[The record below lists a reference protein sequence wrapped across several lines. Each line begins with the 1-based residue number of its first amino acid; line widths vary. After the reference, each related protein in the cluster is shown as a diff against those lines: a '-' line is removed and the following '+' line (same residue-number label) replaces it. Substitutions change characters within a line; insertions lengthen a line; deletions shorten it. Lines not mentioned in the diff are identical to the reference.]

1 MKVPRPGERMRS
13 HPLYRRKLKSKVVFD
28 DQRPGWDST
37 SRDLTKYKLTD
48 EQVEVSAVPV
58 AHRPASPVASPDPK
72 RGRFQIH
79 IRRLDA
85 DRPPES
91 PPRTQARRKQ
101 FVSKNLAAAKEEL
114 RARED
119 PTTLVVHPWNPPH
132 RSPIHPAKSLGRI
145 VDKANGGDGPRADES
160 PSPPK
165 VRGRNMAARGGGLG
179 PVRFSPMK
187 TSGGQH
193 TRASLDRTFET
204 VPGTNPSTNSSP
216 AKPAEPHPP
225 RPTPLSHEAETSGSA
240 RRLGE
245 PPTQHNPRAEV
256 PFAKAKS
263 PITKTQKLDAAS
275 RTKKA
280 TDRARSLGFRPTRAP
295 EAFTNPNGTG
305 KPTTTDRGAPPSSGP
320 TVPFE
325 EEVERFRVS
334 RLRRKM
340 EHSFEED
347 KYDDDEAFDE
357 EEAFEAPVASDSP
370 RRIHVRD
377 EDDAYDPDVDPF
389 GSGVRA
395 RDAEDPIQAVRDAR
409 IELRAMQQLREAA
422 TRTGNE
428 NHKNR
433 VGWSDGWMAGTSTAD
448 VRARQHELM
457 AAQEAIKRQF
467 GEQTEGGSPGS
478 ADAAPVSPEPPS
490 TDEAVRRAAA
500 AAANMTPID
509 LREED
514 AQEMARILRVPPM
527 PTPRAFR
534 PDLKP
539 ESGTPL
545 KWGTPAPT
553 KVPPNFKPNDWMTKT
568 ANDTFQFPPPPP
580 EERGLMTY
588 AAMRDAQVAAF
599 AEHAVRRSI
608 EAENLGPTAVDS
620 GTVHTNT
627 PAKPGRK
634 VLAEVGL
641 GVHQGFPEPIKPS
654 TTPAKLPFETMYGDD
669 ADGVARRHVEDA
681 FVRLS
686 VGDENF
692 AALRARETEA
702 TRAGPGVGASSARFG
717 ATTMPDALSALSRDG
732 DVRRSFSNDERLQ
745 FGLRDEAL
753 AMKRLEAMK
762 TAALKGVDANMAA
775 TFPGI
780 RQSLEAEGRIEAGDG
795 TGEFVRVPRDAG
807 GVSGKG
813 FGGFVRVG
821 APPTS
826 SGRTP
831 PAWVR
836 VTDAAKAEEAATG
849 GGGVP
854 VPWFAARK

>member
-1 MKVPRPGERMRS
+1 M
-13 HPLYRRKLKSKVVFD
+13 
-28 DQRPGWDST
+28 
-37 SRDLTKYKLTD
+37 
-48 EQVEVSAVPV
+48 
-58 AHRPASPVASPDPK
+58 
-72 RGRFQIH
+72 
-79 IRRLDA
+79 
-85 DRPPES
+85 
-91 PPRTQARRKQ
+91 
-101 FVSKNLAAAKEEL
+101 
-114 RARED
+114 
-119 PTTLVVHPWNPPH
+119 
-132 RSPIHPAKSLGRI
+132 
-145 VDKANGGDGPRADES
+145 DKANGGDGPRADES

-193 TRASLDRTFET
+193 TRASLDRTFES
-204 VPGTNPSTNSSP
+204 VPTSHQSTPS
-216 AKPAEPHPP
+216 KPAEPN
-225 RPTPLSHEAETSGSA
+225 RPTPLSHEAETLGSA

-263 PITKTQKLDAAS
+263 PITKTQKSDAAD

-280 TDRARSLGFRPTRAP
+280 TERARRLGYRPTRAP

-305 KPTTTDRGAPPSSGP
+305 KRTTHDSADGGVPPRSGP

-325 EEVERFRVS
+325 EEVERFRVN

-340 EHSFEED
+340 EHDEED
-347 KYDDDEAFDE
+347 KH
-357 EEAFEAPVASDSP
+357 EAFEEPVASDSP

-377 EDDAYDPDVDPF
+377 EDDDASYDPDVDPF

-395 RDAEDPIQAVRDAR
+395 RDAEDPIQAIRDAR
-409 IELRAMQQLREAA
+409 IEVRANQALREAA
-422 TRTGNE
+422 RNR
-428 NHKNR
+428 NR

-448 VRARQHELM
+448 VRARQRELM

-478 ADAAPVSPEPPS
+478 ADDAPVSPREPHRS
-490 TDEAVRRAAA
+490 EHAEAVRRAAL
-500 AAANMTPID
+500 AAANMTPIASK
-509 LREED
+509 EE
-514 AQEMARILRVPPM
+514 AEEMARILRVPPM

-534 PDLKP
+534 PDLKQV
-539 ESGTPL
+539 ESIRGEGSSEPSVATPTRRARDEGSFWR
-545 KWGTPAPT
+545 WGAPRPT

-599 AEHAVRRSI
+599 AEHAVRRST
-608 EAENLGPTAVDS
+608 EAENLEKMGADAA
-620 GTVHTNT
+620 T
-627 PAKPGRK
+627 PAKPGRV

-641 GVHQGFPEPIKPS
+641 GVRHGFPEPIKPS
-654 TTPAKLPFETMYGDD
+654 TTPVKLPFEAMYGDD
-669 ADGVARRHVEDA
+669 VDGVARRHVEDA

-692 AALRARETEA
+692 AALRAREAEA
-702 TRAGPGVGASSARFG
+702 TRPRPGVGASSARFG

-753 AMKRLEAMK
+753 AMKRLDAMR

-775 TFPGI
+775 TFPAI
-780 RQSLEAEGRIEAGDG
+780 RRSLEAEGRIKVEDG
-795 TGEFVRVPRDAG
+795 TGEFVRVPRDARG
-807 GVSGKG
+807 ATGKG

-826 SGRTP
+826 SGREP

-836 VTDAAKAEEAATG
+836 VTDAAG

-854 VPWFAARK
+854 TPWFAARE